1 MGKSDT
7 ALVTWLGNKERFAD
21 LYNASVFQGEQVIEA
36 EQLKT
41 DKAAAKELIED
52 KNGVLHTIER
62 NRDIVMKWD
71 DGISL
76 VLLACENQDK
86 IHYAMPVRTMLY
98 DGLSYAEQIRQLRS
112 KTKQQKVKDS
122 DEFLSGMGKEDKLY
136 PVITLVFY
144 YGDKVWDGSKD
155 LYGLLKKSTNPK
167 VRELVKKM
175 VSNYY
180 INLVDVNQLEDT
192 SLYKTD
198 LQVVLEM
205 LRYKKDKK
213 KTQAYVRERAD
224 FFRHVD
230 KDTYNVLRVLLKA
243 EKQMEA
249 IKNKEEIDMCEA
261 LQGIFDDGK
270 EEGEKIGRQEGE
282 KIGRLEL
289 LFELVKDGVLDIS
302 QAAAKAGKT
311 EAEFKELL
319 K

>member
-1 MGKSDT
+1 MQVCFRENR
-7 ALVTWLGNKERFAD
+7 LLGQN
-21 LYNASVFQGEQVIEA
+21 S
-36 EQLKT
+36 
-41 DKAAAKELIED
+41 
-52 KNGVLHTIER
+52 
-62 NRDIVMKWD
+62 
-71 DGISL
+71 
-76 VLLACENQDK
+76 
-86 IHYAMPVRTMLY
+86 
-98 DGLSYAEQIRQLRS
+98 
-112 KTKQQKVKDS
+112 
-122 DEFLSGMGKEDKLY
+122 Y

-155 LYGLLKKSTNPK
+155 LYGLLKKSVNPK

-175 VSNYY
+175 IPNYH
-180 INLVDVNQLEDT
+180 INLVDVNKLEDT

-213 KTQAYVRERAD
+213 KIQVYVQERSD

-249 IKNKEEIDMCEA
+249 IKNQEEIDMCEA

-270 EEGEKIGRQEGE
+270 EEGKMEM
-282 KIGRLEL
+282 L
-289 LFELVKDGVLDIS
+289 LDLVKEGILDIS

-311 EAEFKELL
+311 EEEFQKLL

>member
-1 MGKSDT
+1 MGQNS
-7 ALVTWLGNKERFAD
+7 
-21 LYNASVFQGEQVIEA
+21 
-36 EQLKT
+36 
-41 DKAAAKELIED
+41 
-52 KNGVLHTIER
+52 
-62 NRDIVMKWD
+62 
-71 DGISL
+71 
-76 VLLACENQDK
+76 
-86 IHYAMPVRTMLY
+86 
-98 DGLSYAEQIRQLRS
+98 
-112 KTKQQKVKDS
+112 
-122 DEFLSGMGKEDKLY
+122 Y

-155 LYGLLKKSTNPK
+155 LYGLLKKSVNPK

-213 KTQAYVRERAD
+213 KIQAYVQERAD
-224 FFRHVD
+224 FFQHVD

-249 IKNKEEIDMCEA
+249 IKNQEEIDMCEA

-270 EEGEKIGRQEGE
+270 EEGEKIGKSQ
-282 KIGRLEL
+282 GRMEVL
-289 LFELVKDGVLDIS
+289 LELVKEGVLNIS
-302 QAAAKAGKT
+302 QAADKAGKT
-311 EAEFKELL
+311 EAEFQELL